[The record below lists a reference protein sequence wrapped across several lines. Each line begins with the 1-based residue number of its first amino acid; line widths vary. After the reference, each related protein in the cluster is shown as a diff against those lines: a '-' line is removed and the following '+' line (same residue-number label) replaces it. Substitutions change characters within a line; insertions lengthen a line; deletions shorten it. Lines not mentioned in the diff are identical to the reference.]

1 MRRYNAVTF
10 GGTNRHMANTLTD
23 PPFAAN
29 PPVKLN
35 VNAKILGLVIAIL
48 AVLGIILS
56 LFAGGLLSIFGFVG
70 GLAPIWLLGV
80 LIAIVA
86 EVFAA
91 IGGFQMWNLN
101 RGGKN
106 LVIYGLA
113 LGLVGAIVTLIG
125 QIVAYSGLLL
135 YSASGAVVGLIFDII
150 IYGIIYYLVV
160 ISRFP
165 GEAPMSPTS
174 YGGGYGGNAPP
185 PPPPSV

>member
-1 MRRYNAVTF
+1 
-10 GGTNRHMANTLTD
+10 MANALTD

-48 AVLGIILS
+48 AVLGLILS
-56 LFAGGLLSIFGFVG
+56 LFAGGLFTIFGFVG

-80 LIAIVA
+80 LVAIVA
-86 EVFAA
+86 EILVAV
-91 IGGFQMWNLN
+91 GGFQMYNLN

-113 LGLVGAIVTLIG
+113 LGLVGAVLTLVG
-125 QIVAYSGLLL
+125 QLIAYSGLLL
-135 YSASGAVVGLIFDII
+135 YSAGGAVIGLIFDVI

-174 YGGGYGGNAPP
+174 YGGGGYGGGTPP